1 MRPLDE
7 LRPRIRSLNIPY
19 PAEIFGDCNMRLKPI
34 PCVITDILETMAAM
48 LVNSDVV
55 GSDGSKFQL
64 TYQEEYNADGEQT
77 YGNVTSALWFK
88 RAQKAIMRRWGPNVY
103 LLAFLISCDKTH
115 VDRVGGISVWPCYIT
130 ILNLDSSVRRTAK
143 GSDIIGYVPLLPYSD
158 SQLKRILKLHC
169 GVHRDFKDVI
179 KMCKYYIE
187 QSFYNDIL
195 EPVRERETEGPILLQ
210 IGQNVSNVHRFIP
223 KLMCYTCKLNH
234 LKNVFEFTLKFIWI
248 AFVMYLNSFCYK
260 FYLPFKHI

>member
-1 MRPLDE
+1 
-7 LRPRIRSLNIPY
+7 
-19 PAEIFGDCNMRLKPI
+19 
-34 PCVITDILETMAAM
+34 
-48 LVNSDVV
+48 
-55 GSDGSKFQL
+55 
-64 TYQEEYNADGEQT
+64 
-77 YGNVTSALWFK
+77 
-88 RAQKAIMRRWGPNVY
+88 
-103 LLAFLISCDKTH
+103 

-143 GSDIIGYVPLLPYSD
+143 GSDIIGYLPIMPYSE
-158 SQLKRILKLHC
+158 SQLKRILKHHC
-169 GVHRDFKDVI
+169 GVRRNFKDVI

-210 IGQNVSNVHRFIP
+210 IGENVSKVHRFIP

-260 FYLPFKHI
+260 FNLPFKLI